1 MMNWMSTLHMHNFE
15 DVKDPTIEA
24 TSTTG
29 VGIAYKN
36 LKNFQKQQVSN
47 LHYH

>member
-1 MMNWMSTLHMHNFE
+1 
-15 DVKDPTIEA
+15 
-24 TSTTG
+24 

-47 LHYH
+47 LHYHWQILTNCIFNKY